1 MMRTRTATSCA
12 SGNGS
17 WRSSSA
23 AHVEPLAS
31 TRGCHINA
39 PPSGAIKAPRPGWDG
54 GAYAFMR
61 SVLGTEHGGTLYRQR
76 QHMVEPVF
84 ADKRFNRRLDRFLR
98 RGRAAARTEWRLI
111 TATHN
116 PLKLWRH
123 TTAPQ
128 FA

>member
-1 MMRTRTATSCA
+1 MCA
-12 SGNGS
+12 SRNGS
-17 WRSSSA
+17 WRSSFA
-23 AHVEPLAS
+23 AHVEPLGS
-31 TRGCHINA
+31 TRGCYIKA

-54 GAYAFMR
+54 LHLQPSVPATEYGGA
-61 SVLGTEHGGTLYRQR
+61 LYRQR

-84 ADKRFNRRLDRFLR
+84 ADTKFNRRMNRFLR
-98 RGRAAARTEWRLI
+98 HGRAAARTEWRLI

-116 PLKLWRH
+116 LLKLWRH